1 VAEYEISPY
10 REEGKCYTAKYLA
23 NKANAKL
30 YLVMNASYARPS
42 GVTASGTI
50 PAITTVA
57 FDVEEFVAWAN
68 QQGYNINLNQLYSL
82 SLLNEDVMSVGR
94 YDPFHVVN
102 LPLFSTN
109 TPSNNHHNR
118 LISSVNTSGT
128 PYDLPQGLAPWHRL
142 GYYRYRYEIYQ
153 DHDGYTTVISP
164 QGVAGTPSER
174 HFDNAI
180 QPTLISGQ
188 RASIGNIQ
196 YINHALSNAPAEG
209 NILDAYGI
217 SINDTPAIV
226 ARPDSPK
233 NVRKLFT
240 VYDGIRY
247 SRDIENDSSP
257 PLKYKFGLKYPL
269 AQRHQIVN
277 SAIPDTFTVG
287 IETRIDQN
295 EWAMESV
302 GTRPNNIAPFYRSKL
317 VLRRLPLG
325 ASTTF
330 IIKRLEMYSSE
341 YEYYYYDYFYAD
353 PNTGNEVSIS
363 NNNSLPFIQVR
374 RLLDALRSYV
384 VSLSAHEET
393 VVFDARVYF
402 IKAVP
407 LEPYEGSV
415 GSVFNFCPTQSDGGG
430 GTGDTGAG
438 SSQGPDVANIY
449 IEPLYKYGFVSDF
462 PYWNWA
468 SPRHSYRAAT
478 KFNVVTRHHLMPRDL
493 NDLVITDFTGQR
505 VTFSTYED
513 RIVINGTPPFF
524 VYFNPEPGQNPVP
537 LSLPVVGEWSA
548 VQKQLPLAGFEP
560 ENGKWIVKLGGY
572 GERDTERAKER
583 RDATAP
589 YDASDYLTRISGDSV
604 ELVVPHSVSQN
615 VLSNLTY
622 PVYIGYSLGASE
634 NPVKYAYVTH
644 TRLEAGQST
653 LKVTLNLAEPKSFF
667 NVDISALEKG
677 NALPRFTSNNPTELD
692 WVRWLYKLSGMYGLL
707 SMEPGLGFK
716 PLSFW
721 TDLYPD
727 GPGMPEAEMW
737 DRFLNLNLTS
747 TIGEIENLLQA
758 NLCTSVERPDGGL
771 HIVSLVPNANLTPAQ
786 FFEPSARVLFY
797 CVNPDGVT
805 YQRDPKLHIEAL
817 EVSVDNTFAVI
828 EVEGYSNTVQGNLKK
843 DYATFVQGGKE
854 TKVLEVDA
862 GLWDNDKYRFES
874 MWNTMKDAD
883 GNFDDPSALERALD
897 FNKPG
902 FRFTKLV
909 NGVPKRVYYPE
920 VWYRR
925 LGMRG
930 DDPNNLEVTT
940 GDANYRFYLEK
951 FLFGTLTDSAANAL
965 DVDTHYNALPEID
978 RPANK
983 KQALIGFRGWGYAAN
998 ICGSLFGDPFYRIRL
1013 KAPEIDTATL
1023 KIAPLVGKPSD
1034 DFAPKWFP
1042 NFYSK
1047 YIQPNLAAYPR
1058 KVKRVQNP
1066 FVGEMATPKH
1076 LMAHAQAWATQYKSP
1091 ESLASHLAT
1100 WLTFMEFL
1108 KTRRT
1113 TISYAGYAPWMNMQ
1127 IIAVAVKPLA
1137 GTRVQFY
1144 DFYLLDNVNPEVNV
1158 GGEIWT
1164 RATGYFLFRYNKLTG
1179 EASYDPPIKDEGGV
1193 SADPWPGGTF
1203 DDTETEE
1210 DITINGFIEV
1220 Q

>member
-1 VAEYEISPY
+1 MAEYEISPY
-10 REEGKCYTAKYLA
+10 REEGKCYTAKYSA

-30 YLVMNASYARPS
+30 YVVMNAHYQRPH
-42 GVTASGTI
+42 GVTVSGIINT
-50 PAITTVA
+50 ITTVV
-57 FDVEEFVAWAN
+57 FDVEEFVTWAN
-68 QQGYNINLNQLYSL
+68 QRGYNIDLNQLYSL
-82 SLLNEDVMSVGR
+82 NLFNEDIMRVGR

-109 TPSNNHHNR
+109 TPSNGYRNR

-128 PYDLPQGLAPWHRL
+128 PYDLPRGLTPWHQL
-142 GYYRYRYEIYQ
+142 GYYKYTYEIYE
-153 DHDGYTTVISP
+153 DHDGYRTVISNR
-164 QGVAGTPSER
+164 GVAGTPSER
-174 HFDNAI
+174 HFDNAM

-188 RASIGNIQ
+188 RASIGVIQ
-196 YINHALSNAPAEG
+196 HINQSLNNAPAEG
-209 NILDAYGI
+209 NILEAYGI

-240 VYDGIRY
+240 VYDGLRY
-247 SRDIENDSSP
+247 SHDIENDSSP
-257 PLKYKFGLKYPL
+257 PLKYRFGLKYPL
-269 AQRHQIVN
+269 AQRHQLVN

-295 EWAMESV
+295 EWAMESA

-330 IIKRLEMYSSE
+330 IVKRLEMHAGE
-341 YEYYYYDYFYAD
+341 YEYYYYDYFYVD
-353 PNTGNEVSIS
+353 PNIGNEVSIS
-363 NNNSLPFIQVR
+363 NNNTPPFIQVR
-374 RLLDALRSYV
+374 RFLDALRSYV
-384 VSLSAHEET
+384 VSLGAHEET
-393 VVFDARVYF
+393 IVLDARVYF
-402 IKAVP
+402 IKTVP
-407 LEPYEGSV
+407 LEPYDGST
-415 GSVFNFCPTQSDGGG
+415 GSVFDFCVTQSGEG
-430 GTGDTGAG
+430 GDTGAG
-438 SSQGPDVANIY
+438 SLRGSDIANIY

-468 SPRHSYRAAT
+468 SPTHSYRAAT
-478 KFNVVTRHHLMPRDL
+478 KFNVVTRHHLMPKDL
-493 NDLVITDFTGQR
+493 NNLVVTNFTGQR
-505 VTFSTYED
+505 VTFFTYED

-524 VYFNPEPGQNPVP
+524 VYFNPEPGQRSLP

-548 VQKQLPLAGFEP
+548 VQKRLPLAGFEP
-560 ENGKWIVKLGGY
+560 ESGKWVVKLGGY
-572 GERDTERAKER
+572 GEKDAERAKER
-583 RDATAP
+583 RDAVAP

-604 ELVVPHSVSQN
+604 ELVVPHSVSQS

-622 PVYIGYSLGASE
+622 PVYIGYSLGVQNE
-634 NPVKYAYVTH
+634 LPVKYAYVTH

-653 LKVTLNLAEPKSFF
+653 LKVTLNLVNPKSFF

-677 NALPRFTSNNPTELD
+677 KALPRFTSENPNELD

-716 PLSFW
+716 SLRFW
-721 TDLYPD
+721 TDNYPD

-771 HIVSLVPNANLTPAQ
+771 HIVSLVPNADLTPAQ
-786 FFEPSARVLFY
+786 FLQPRARVLFY
-797 CVNPDGVT
+797 CVKPDGAT

-817 EVSVDNTFAVI
+817 EVSVDNSFAVI
-828 EVEGYSNTVQGNLKK
+828 EVEGYSNAVQGNLKK

-862 GLWDNDKYRFES
+862 GRWDNDKYRFES

-883 GNFDDPSALERALD
+883 GNFDDPSALESD
-897 FNKPG
+897 KPDYNVSG

-940 GDANYRFYLEK
+940 GDSNYRFHLEK
-951 FLFGTLTDSAANAL
+951 FLFGILTDSAANAL
-965 DVDTHYNALPEID
+965 DVNTHYDALPEGN
-978 RPANK
+978 RPTNK
-983 KQALIGFRGWGYAAN
+983 KQALIGFQGWGYAAN
-998 ICGSLFGDPFYRIRL
+998 ICGSVFGDPFYRIKL
-1013 KAPEIDTATL
+1013 VAPEIDTATL
-1023 KIAPLVGKPSD
+1023 KIVPLVGKPSD
-1034 DFAPKWFP
+1034 NFAPKWFP

-1058 KVKRVQNP
+1058 KVKRIQNP
-1066 FVGEMATPKH
+1066 FIGEMATPKH
-1076 LMAHAQAWATQYKSP
+1076 LMTHTQAWAEYYTSP
-1091 ESLASHLAT
+1091 EALASHLAT

-1113 TISYAGYAPWMNMQ
+1113 TISYAGHAPWVNMQ
-1127 IIAVAVKPLA
+1127 IIAIAVRPLA
-1137 GTRVQFY
+1137 GTGVQFY
-1144 DFYLLDNVNPEVNV
+1144 DFYMLDDVNPEVSV
-1158 GGEIWT
+1158 GREIWT
-1164 RATGYFLFRYNKLTG
+1164 KATGYFLFRYNKVTG
-1179 EASYDPPIKDEGGV
+1179 EVSYDPPIKDVDG
-1193 SADPWPGGTF
+1193 F
-1203 DDTETEE
+1203 DRA
-1210 DITINGFIEV
+1210 GS
-1220 Q
+1220 